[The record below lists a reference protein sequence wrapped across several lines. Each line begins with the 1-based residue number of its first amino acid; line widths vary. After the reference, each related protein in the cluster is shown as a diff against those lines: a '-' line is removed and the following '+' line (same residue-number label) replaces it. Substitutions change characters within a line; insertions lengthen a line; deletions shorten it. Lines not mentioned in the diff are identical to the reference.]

1 MTKFAGSALPLLG
14 LLLCAGCASV
24 PEGAPSVPGDGFSAV
39 RDQAHYQV
47 RVRPGE
53 AAWPASP
60 VFRLPEA
67 SILDGAHDDSITAS
81 QAGVVANHA
90 ARSVCVTLA
99 PWVRWVTAEDGG
111 KIALE
116 LNRIGASSSAMAT
129 TSALLAMVVP
139 GPFRLPA
146 GLGGLGLATRVE
158 DAAGSPVLDM
168 QWARGANPLL
178 HRARASSIGDAWE
191 LAPSSA
197 RDLRAALRLS
207 EKARQPNDIQAAN
220 IAACEERF
228 GSVSLAGRA
237 ASMLLPMS
245 PEAID
250 PSDNEPTPQPPPT
263 PPTPTP

>member
-1 MTKFAGSALPLLG
+1 MTNFAATALPLLA
-14 LLLCAGCASV
+14 LLLGAGCASV
-24 PEGAPSVPGDGFSAV
+24 PKGAPSVSGDGFSAV
-39 RDQAHYQV
+39 KNQPHYQV

-53 AAWPASP
+53 AAWPAAP
-60 VFRLPEA
+60 DFRLPDAVVLE
-67 SILDGAHDDSITAS
+67 GAHADSITTT
-81 QAGVVANHA
+81 QARLVANHA

-99 PWVRWVTAEDGG
+99 PWVRWSTADDAGR
-111 KIALE
+111 IALE
-116 LNRIGASSSAMAT
+116 LSRIGASNSAMAT
-129 TSALLAMVVP
+129 TSALLDAVVP

-146 GLGGLGLATRVE
+146 GLGGLGIATRVE
-158 DAAGSPVLDM
+158 DAAGVPVLDM

-191 LAPSSA
+191 LAPSNA
-197 RDLRAALRLS
+197 RDLRDALRLS
-207 EKARQPNDIQAAN
+207 AKARQPNDIQAAN
-220 IAACEERF
+220 LAACQARF

-250 PSDNEPTPQPPPT
+250 PSDDVPSPT